1 MYVNVLDYAKGL
13 VVLDKWLS
21 AYLIFVGI
29 DLITGMIK
37 AYKTEGFKSRKLRDG
52 LLHVVAELLAIVF
65 ATVLDYVLNINIL
78 VMSMK
83 LLLVWKE
90 AVSIVEN
97 LGLIGVQIPTVIK
110 NKIQDLNSD
119 NKEE

>member
-1 MYVNVLDYAKGL
+1 MYVNVLDYVKAL

-29 DLITGMIK
+29 DLITGIIK

>member
-1 MYVNVLDYAKGL
+1 MYVNILDYAKEL
-13 VVLDKWLS
+13 VVLDKWLV

-29 DLITGMIK
+29 DLITGLIK

-65 ATVLDYVLNINIL
+65 ATVLDYVLDLNIL

-83 LLLVWKE
+83 ILLVWKE

-97 LGLIGVQIPTVIK
+97 LGLIGVQIPTIIK